1 MDLTYLRVLSVGGM
15 LVVGLLTTVGA
26 FVMSLLLTGL
36 VQAGFAAAGWLAR
49 IRARRTQVEGRTA
62 ATVSTTKAV
71 DASFG
76 LDTQAAHELLARQAW
91 WRLRC

>member
-1 MDLTYLRVLSVGGM
+1 MDLTDLRVLSLGGI

-26 FVMSLLLTGL
+26 IVLSLLVTGL

-49 IRARRTQVEGRTA
+49 IRIRRMQVEARA
-62 ATVSTTKAV
+62 ARVSPTQAV

-76 LDTQAAHELLARQAW
+76 LDARATHELLARQAW

>member
-1 MDLTYLRVLSVGGM
+1 MDLTYLRFLSVGGL

-26 FVMSLLLTGL
+26 IVISLLVTGL

-49 IRARRTQVEGRTA
+49 SRSRRTEVEGR
-62 ATVSTTKAV
+62 ATVTSKTPAV

-76 LDTQAAHELLARQAW
+76 RDARAAHELLARQAW